1 MLPVVASDN
10 VRSVDILTVA
20 QVTTSVTNLLFVIV
34 LAAGCYF
41 TWRVSQTTLE
51 EMRAQRTAMGRPLV
65 IVQEDYE
72 SLPELDV
79 AIRNVSEGAA
89 RDIVFE
95 FSEPIGSSNGFV
107 VSKLPYFKYGLD
119 FLPPNGEITCYWDK
133 LDSLLPFLES
143 KYLRNGI
150 HVTVRYTDLTG
161 YSYQSQWRLNPFLY
175 KDTRLVRRKGMG
187 DLVKAVE
194 RLNLSK
200 DGSSSQAPV
209 PEQTSSQES

>member
-1 MLPVVASDN
+1 MDVAT
-10 VRSVDILTVA
+10 LA
-20 QVTTSVTNLLFVIV
+20 QVVTSVTNLLFVIV
-34 LAAGCYF
+34 LAVGYYF

-95 FSEPIGSSNGFV
+95 FSEPIESSNGFV
-107 VSKLPYFKYGLD
+107 VSELPYFKYGLD
-119 FLPPNGEITCYWDK
+119 FLPPNGEITCYWDE
-133 LDSLLPFLES
+133 LDSLLPFLDS
-143 KYLRNGI
+143 KDLRNGI
-150 HVTVRYTDLTG
+150 HVTVSYKDLTG
-161 YSYQSQWRLNPFLY
+161 DSYRSHWRLNPFLY

-187 DLVKAVE
+187 DLVNAVE
-194 RLNLSK
+194 RLATEQRR
-200 DGSSSQAPV
+200 DG
-209 PEQTSSQES
+209 

>member
-1 MLPVVASDN
+1 L
-10 VRSVDILTVA
+10 DIVTLA
-20 QVTTSVTNLLFVIV
+20 QVVTSVTNLLFVIV
-34 LAAGCYF
+34 LAGGYYF

-89 RDIVFE
+89 RDIE
-95 FSEPIGSSNGFV
+95 FDFSVPIESSNGFV
-107 VSKLPYFKYGLD
+107 VSDLPYFKYGLD
-119 FLPPNGEITCYWDK
+119 FLPPNGEITCYWDE

-143 KYLRNGI
+143 QNLQNGI
-150 HVTVRYTDLTG
+150 HVTVRYKDLTG
-161 YSYQSQWRLNPFLY
+161 DSYQSQWRLNPFLY

-187 DLVKAVE
+187 DLVNAVE
-194 RLNLSK
+194 RLAR
-200 DGSSSQAPV
+200 SSESSPSQASAPH
-209 PEQTSSQES
+209 QTSGQKS

>member
-1 MLPVVASDN
+1 M
-10 VRSVDILTVA
+10 DILTVA
-20 QVTTSVTNLLFVIV
+20 QVVTSVTNLMFVIV
-34 LAAGCYF
+34 LAGGYYF

-89 RDIVFE
+89 RDIE
-95 FSEPIGSSNGFV
+95 FDFSVPIESSNGFV
-107 VSKLPYFKYGLD
+107 VSDLPYFKYGLD
-119 FLPPNGEITCYWDK
+119 FLPPNGEITCYWDE

-143 KYLRNGI
+143 KNLQNGI
-150 HVTVRYTDLTG
+150 HVTVRYKDLTG
-161 YSYQSQWRLNPFLY
+161 DSYQSQWRLNPFLY

-187 DLVKAVE
+187 DLVNAVE
-194 RLNLSK
+194 SLAR
-200 DGSSSQAPV
+200 SSNSQASAPH
-209 PEQTSSQES
+209 QTSGQKG

>member
-1 MLPVVASDN
+1 M
-10 VRSVDILTVA
+10 DILTVA
-20 QVTTSVTNLLFVIV
+20 QVVTSVTNLMFVIV
-34 LAAGCYF
+34 LAGGYYF

-89 RDIVFE
+89 RDIE
-95 FSEPIGSSNGFV
+95 FDFSVPIESSNGFV
-107 VSKLPYFKYGLD
+107 VSDLPYFKYGLD
-119 FLPPNGEITCYWDK
+119 FLPPNGEITCYWDE

-143 KYLRNGI
+143 KNLQNGI
-150 HVTVRYTDLTG
+150 HVTVRYKDLTG
-161 YSYQSQWRLNPFLY
+161 NSYQSQWRLNPFLY

-187 DLVKAVE
+187 DLVNAVE
-194 RLNLSK
+194 SLAR
-200 DGSSSQAPV
+200 SSNSQASAPH
-209 PEQTSSQES
+209 QTSGQKG